1 MTKVKLSEVI
11 RRCQTRA
18 DRYDTNFLYYVAG
31 EHFEPGEIDLAGRGE
46 IAGSTI
52 GPMFYYGFKPG
63 DFLLVSR
70 NPHLRKASRVD
81 FAGVCSEKTF
91 VLETADESVLSNE
104 YLPWVLQ
111 NDRFWNYAQ
120 ENRHGSTNFF
130 INWSTLADYVF
141 ELPSIEE
148 QKRIATILWAA
159 QSVRRNY
166 RKLLKACDDVVKSQF
181 VEIFSKKEFPLTPLS
196 QACTKITDGTH
207 KTPQYQETGIAF
219 ISAKNVTSDGKLD
232 FSDIKHISTD
242 EYESIQK
249 RCETQIGDVLL
260 TKSGSLGMPA
270 IVDVDFPIGLFE
282 SLAVL
287 KYRRDILDGVFLREQ
302 LKSARVQDQFTGG
315 VKGIAVKHL
324 HLNVIGRTSI
334 IVPPLE
340 LQEEFTDFVLQVD
353 KSKFAVQQALDELN
367 ATTKKILNQEL
378 GLGDV

>member
-1 MTKVKLSEVI
+1 MTRYLLGDLVRNCKEKV
-11 RRCQTRA
+11 
-18 DRYDTNFLYYVAG
+18 DRDNNPYEFFVAG
-31 EHFEPGEIDLAGRGE
+31 DHMETERPRLTMRGRFDEADVGPAFIRLFRPGQVLYGSRRTYLKKVSVADFE
-46 IAGSTI
+46 
-52 GPMFYYGFKPG
+52 
-63 DFLLVSR
+63 
-70 NPHLRKASRVD
+70 
-81 FAGVCSEKTF
+81 GVTSNVTF
-91 VLETADESVLSNE
+91 VLETKDEEVLPQRL
-104 YLPWVLQ
+104 LPFLLLS
-111 NDRFWNYAQ
+111 DRFTSYSIGKSK
-120 ENRHGSTNFF
+120 GSTNPYVLF
-130 INWSTLADYVF
+130 SDLADF
-141 ELPSIEE
+141 EVDLPGPVRVAEIADVMCAAE
-148 QKRIATILWAA
+148 QVKE
-159 QSVRRNY
+159 NY
-166 RKLLKACDDVVKSQF
+166 RSLLAVCDDVVKSQF
-181 VEIFSKKEFPLTPLS
+181 VEIFSKKEFPLIPLS

-340 LQEEFTDFVLQVD
+340 LQQEFADFVTQVD
-353 KSKFAVQQALDELN
+353 KSKFAVQKALDELN

>member
-1 MTKVKLSEVI
+1 MTKVKLSDVV
-11 RRCQTRA
+11 RRCQTKVN
-18 DRYDTNFLYYVAG
+18 RYDTDLTYFVAG
-31 EHFEPGEIDLAGRGE
+31 EHFDSGEMELNGRGE
-46 IAGSTI
+46 VAGSTI

-70 NPHLRKASRVD
+70 NPHLKKASRVE
-81 FAGVCSEKTF
+81 FAGICSEKTF
-91 VLETADESVLSNE
+91 VLESADENVLLSE

-111 NDRFWNYAQ
+111 NDSFWDYAQ
-120 ENRHGSTNFF
+120 KNRHGSTNSF
-130 INWSTLADYVF
+130 INWSTLADYEFDLPKVGDQARMS
-141 ELPSIEE
+141 EL
-148 QKRIATILWAA
+148 LWAA
-159 QSVRRNY
+159 QDLRRNY
-166 RKLLKACDDVVKSQF
+166 RSLLVACDDVVKSQF
-181 VEIFSKKEFPLTPLS
+181 VEIFSKKEFPLIPLS

-207 KTPQYQETGIAF
+207 KTPQYQEAGIAF

-324 HLNVIGRTSI
+324 HLNVIGKTSI

-340 LQEEFTDFVLQVD
+340 LQKEFADFVAQVD
-353 KSKFAVQQALDELN
+353 KSKFAVQKALDELN

>member
-1 MTKVKLSEVI
+1 MTKVKLSDVV
-11 RRCQTRA
+11 RRCQTKVN
-18 DRYDTNFLYYVAG
+18 RYDTDLTYFVAG
-31 EHFEPGEIDLAGRGE
+31 EHFDSGEMELTGRGE
-46 IAGSTI
+46 VAGSTI

-70 NPHLRKASRVD
+70 NPHLKKASRVE
-81 FAGVCSEKTF
+81 FAGICSEKTF
-91 VLETADESVLSNE
+91 VLESADENVLLSE

-111 NDRFWNYAQ
+111 NDSFWDYAQ
-120 ENRHGSTNFF
+120 KNRHGSTNSF
-130 INWSTLADYVF
+130 INWSTLAEYEFDLPKVGDQARMS
-141 ELPSIEE
+141 EL
-148 QKRIATILWAA
+148 LWAA
-159 QSVRRNY
+159 QDLRRNY
-166 RKLLKACDDVVKSQF
+166 RSLLVACDDVVKSQF
-181 VEIFSKKEFPLTPLS
+181 VEIFSKKEFPLIPLS

-207 KTPQYQETGIAF
+207 KTPQYQEAGIAF

-324 HLNVIGRTSI
+324 HLNVIGKTSI

-340 LQEEFTDFVLQVD
+340 LQKEFADFVAQVD
-353 KSKFAVQQALDELN
+353 KSKF
-367 ATTKKILNQEL
+367 KL
-378 GLGDV
+378 GICGGML

>member
-18 DRYDTNFLYYVAG
+18 DRYDTNLLYYVAG
-31 EHFEPGEIDLAGRGE
+31 EHFESGEIDLAGRGE

-52 GPMFYYGFKPG
+52 GPMFYYAFKPG

-141 ELPSIEE
+141 ELPSIED
-148 QKRIATILWAA
+148 QKQIATILWAA

-181 VEIFSKKEFPLTPLS
+181 VEIFSEKEFPLIPLS

-207 KTPQYQETGIAF
+207 KTPQYQEAGIAF